1 MSDVGA
7 PVLRRPRPEPLAG
20 AGRSVRASPPRVLM
34 STDTIGGVWTYS
46 IQLAS
51 ELSRMGSEVGL
62 ATFGRRPDPAQAA
75 QALAVP
81 GLRLFMS
88 DFRCE
93 WMEDAWRDVARTGLW
108 LLELEERFRPDI
120 VHLNSY
126 CNAVEP
132 FVAPVVVV
140 AHSCVLSWWRQVRR
154 DAAPA
159 SLDRYRRSVSRGLR
173 LADRVVAPTHT
184 MLRWLRESYSSLA
197 PAVVI
202 PNGRCP
208 SLFQPAPKK
217 NVVFACGR
225 LWDEAKN
232 LAALEWAAPR
242 VRWPIEVAGSLR
254 HPDGGMRQAA
264 GVRCLGVLDQEKVAA
279 RMARAAICAHPAR
292 YEPFGLVPLE
302 AALSGCSLVLGN
314 TETLREIWGDAALY
328 VDPEDPSTLVQTLEI
343 LIGSRAL
350 QRRLARRARARALR
364 LTARRK
370 AEAYLRLYEELLR
383 PEDVVLGATA

>member
-1 MSDVGA
+1 MEGA
-7 PVLRRPRPEPLAG
+7 MTSR
-20 AGRSVRASPPRVLM
+20 PPRVLM
-34 STDTIGGVWTYS
+34 STDTVGGVWTYS
-46 IQLAS
+46 VQLAS
-51 ELSRMGSEVGL
+51 ELSRLGSEVGL
-62 ATFGRRPDPAQAA
+62 ATFGGRPDPDQAA
-75 QALAVP
+75 QALAIP

-93 WMEDAWRDVARTGLW
+93 WMEDAWQDVARTGLW

-140 AHSCVLSWWRQVRR
+140 AHSCVLSWWRQVRG
-154 DAAPA
+154 APA
-159 SLDRYRRSVSRGLR
+159 PEGLERYRRSVARGLR

-197 PAVVI
+197 PAEVI

-232 LAALEWAAPR
+232 LAALEWAATR
-242 VRWPIEVAGSLR
+242 LQWPVEVAGSLR
-254 HPDGGMRQAA
+254 HPEGGTRRPE
-264 GVRCLGVLDQEKVAA
+264 GVRCLGVLAQEKIAA
-279 RMARAAICAHPAR
+279 RMARAAVCAHPVR

-302 AALSGCSLVLGN
+302 AALSGCSLVLGD

-328 VDPEDPSTLVQTLEI
+328 VEPDDPSTLVDTLQI

-364 LTARRK
+364 LTARRM
-370 AEAYLRLYEELLR
+370 AEAYRRLYEELLR
-383 PEDVVLGATA
+383 PEDAVLGASA